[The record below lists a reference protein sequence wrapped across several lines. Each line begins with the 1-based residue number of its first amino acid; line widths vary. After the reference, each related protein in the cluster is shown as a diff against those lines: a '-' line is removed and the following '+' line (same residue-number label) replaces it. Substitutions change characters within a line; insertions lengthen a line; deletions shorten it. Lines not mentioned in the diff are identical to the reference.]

1 MNSLALL
8 HCSVVPLKWAWLFF
22 MDICT
27 PVRSLISCTVPP
39 FLPIISPT
47 LSLGIGIR
55 TSSPLRE
62 RDLLP
67 LLVFREYDMT
77 VKKRQMKFTI
87 KFINEIIR
95 LE

>member
-1 MNSLALL
+1 M
-8 HCSVVPLKWAWLFF
+8 
-22 MDICT
+22 
-27 PVRSLISCTVPP
+27 VPP
-39 FLPIISPT
+39 FLPITSPT

-87 KFINEIIR
+87 KFINEIIS